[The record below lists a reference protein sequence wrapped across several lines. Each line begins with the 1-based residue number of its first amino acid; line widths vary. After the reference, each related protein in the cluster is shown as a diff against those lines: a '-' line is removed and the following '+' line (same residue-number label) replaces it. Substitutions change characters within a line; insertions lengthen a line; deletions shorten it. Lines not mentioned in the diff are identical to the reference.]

1 MASFIEKKPPEPF
14 RRKRRMLPELPIL
27 ADADF
32 CYLTTTGRVSGR
44 PHTIEIWFALH
55 GHTLYMLSGARDRSD
70 WVKNALRSPAVQV
83 RINGIAFS
91 GQARVVNGVEEEALA
106 RTLLTTKYTP
116 RPSYDLLSCSLSHL
130 PLSLLLPASPYPL
143 PLASYC

>member
-1 MASFIEKKPPEPF
+1 MASFIEKKPPDLF

-44 PHTIEIWFALH
+44 THTIEIWFALH
-55 GHTLYMLSGARDRSD
+55 GHTLYMLSGARDGSD

-83 RINGIAFS
+83 RINEIVFS
-91 GQARVVNGVEEEALA
+91 GQARVVNGVEEDTLA
-106 RTLLTTKYTP
+106 RTLVSNKYTP
-116 RPSYDLLSCSLSHL
+116 RSSDDLRDWSRTSLPVAVDLLI
-130 PLSLLLPASPYPL
+130 
-143 PLASYC
+143 